1 MPHLDF
7 KISSWKR
14 IYIPNDKVEEVIK
27 RLKNGDVDTPYDLVE
42 EEGIYFNPCG
52 VDEEC
57 EEPLTVEENDGAS
70 TQELYSSEGNIIYKN
85 GTIEDN

>member
-1 MPHLDF
+1 MAHLDF

-14 IYIPNDKVEEVIK
+14 IYIPDDKVEEVIEK
-27 RLKNGDVDTPYDLVE
+27 LKNGDVDTPYDLVE
-42 EEGIYFNPCG
+42 EEGIYFNPSG
-52 VDEEC
+52 HDEEC

-70 TQELYSSEGNIIYKN
+70 TQELYDNDGNIIYKN